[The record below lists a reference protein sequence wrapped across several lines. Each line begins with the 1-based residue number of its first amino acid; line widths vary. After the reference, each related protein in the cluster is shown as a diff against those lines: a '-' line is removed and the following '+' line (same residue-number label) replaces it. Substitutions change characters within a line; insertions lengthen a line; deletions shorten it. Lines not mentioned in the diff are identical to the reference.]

1 MGWLSWA
8 AFGCQTDCSRYPL
21 SCINEALYMDMADR
35 LVEDG
40 YLEAGYNLVNI
51 DDCWSEMKR
60 DSNDQLVADRTRFPS
75 GIKQL
80 ARYMHDRNL
89 KLGIYGDF
97 GTETCARYPGS
108 LYFLK
113 LDAQTF
119 ASWDVD
125 MLKLDG
131 CNVDVSLMPAGYS
144 EMSRYLNETGRRIIY
159 SCSWPAYEVSL
170 RIKPDYL
177 SVAQSCNMWHDLAA
191 ASGPGRWNDPD
202 MLIIGYPGLSI
213 DQARAQMAVWCIWSA
228 PLLMSNDL
236 RFISPYYRE
245 ILLNKKA
252 IAVDQDPLGIMG
264 RLIYKSGYVSVYK
277 KPITPVSKTNQHSY
291 AFVFLNRHPTDR
303 AVVTVEKLELI
314 GLQNP
319 FGYQTDFSC
328 YADSYNCAK
337 LSSNTVECS
346 NELLD
351 AQLLC

>member
-1 MGWLSWA
+1 MKFEREGKMTRMVSWIFFIWISASWPVNLRALDNGVALTPPMGWLSWA

-60 DSNDQLVADRTRFPS
+60 DSNDRLVADRTRFPS

-108 LYFLK
+108 LYHLK
-113 LDAQTF
+113 LDAETF

-159 SCSWPAYEVSL
+159 SCSWPAYE
-170 RIKPDYL
+170 PDYL
-177 SVAQSCNMWHDLAA
+177 SVAQSCNLWRNYNDISLSWHSILKIIDFYDKNEYDLAA

-202 MLIIGYPGLSI
+202 MIKQELKWLYGAY
-213 DQARAQMAVWCIWSA
+213 
-228 PLLMSNDL
+228 
-236 RFISPYYRE
+236 
-245 ILLNKKA
+245 
-252 IAVDQDPLGIMG
+252 G
-264 RLIYKSGYVSVYK
+264 RHLY
-277 KPITPVSKTNQHSY
+277 
-291 AFVFLNRHPTDR
+291 
-303 AVVTVEKLELI
+303 
-314 GLQNP
+314 
-319 FGYQTDFSC
+319 
-328 YADSYNCAK
+328 
-337 LSSNTVECS
+337 
-346 NELLD
+346 
-351 AQLLC
+351 LCPMI